1 MFNSDNMPAY
11 KIVFY
16 GNDPQTGYYTK
27 LAEQPGKTPVMRLPY
42 QLKVEPTQLHEIKC
56 NATQIIRGKET
67 FKNGSFK
74 FFTGLQLTSFIQWFA
89 GNDYEHVLND
99 KILTICIFCF
109 SANNN
114 RLNVFYFSRFYI
126 DKREA
131 REKFINDVIPGL
143 LKKYPLV

>member
-27 LAEQPGKTPVMRLPY
+27 LAEQPSKTPVMRLPY

-56 NATQIIRGKET
+56 NATLIIRGKET

-74 FFTGLQLTSFIQWFA
+74 FFTGLQLTSFTQWFA
-89 GNDYEHVLND
+89 GNDYEHVQGD
-99 KILTICIFCF
+99 KILSICIFCF
-109 SANNN
+109 SANNS

-126 DKREA
+126 DNREA